1 MFVFFAGCRYVD
13 RVTLSISC
21 QNRCTLNTTQ
31 SRKTFGKRTGIATNS
46 LTILSNTDKD
56 KRISLRLRN
65 STQLRKRLTDTF
77 TKQQNNGTQYRANIH
92 NGRGKG

>member
-1 MFVFFAGCRYVD
+1 MFVWFAGCRYVD
-13 RVTLSISC
+13 KATFYISC
-21 QNRCTLNTTQ
+21 QNRCTPNTTP
-31 SRKTFGKRTGIATNS
+31 RKRTFGKPTGIATNS

-77 TKQQNNGTQYRANIH
+77 IKQQNYVQTFD
-92 NGRGKG
+92 